1 MSRPK
6 PFLFLGGLVLA
17 AALLYMP
24 AGLWAGPVELKVAA
38 VTPEGSAWV
47 RVLREMTAE
56 VENQT
61 QGGIRFKIYPGGV
74 SGDEADVL
82 RKMQVNRIQAAGFS
96 GVGLGLILPE
106 LRVLEA
112 PLLFEN
118 EAEIDHARTV
128 LFDYFAKAFED
139 KGFILLGFVEG
150 GWVYLF
156 SRHDLTGDEGFA
168 AAKMWVWQGDQVA
181 ETFLNTFGVKT
192 IPLNIAD
199 VNTGLETGMIDSF
212 YAPPLAA
219 VAFQW
224 YTRVGHMLDYPM
236 AGSTGALLMTRRAF
250 AALPP
255 EHQQILRQTAAAY
268 CRKLIELTRQD
279 NAEALTVLQSR
290 GVAFERPTPERIEQF
305 KADAR
310 KTYAKSIPDLYP
322 QTLFDRL
329 QAELS
334 RFRAK
339 TNAALPA
346 GQ

>member
-1 MSRPK
+1 MPGFK
-6 PFLFLGGLVLA
+6 LCQHVCGCVLMA
-17 AALLYMP
+17 TLLCAP
-24 AGLWAGPVELKVAA
+24 TSLWAGPVEIKVAA

-47 RVLREMTAE
+47 RVLREMTAA
-56 VENQT
+56 VEEQT
-61 QGGIRFKIYPGGV
+61 KGEIRFKIYPGGV

-118 EAEIDHARTV
+118 NAEIDHARQA
-128 LFDYFAKAFED
+128 LFEYFAKAFED

-156 SRHDLTGDEGFA
+156 SRHNLAGEDGFA

-224 YTRVGHMLDYPM
+224 YTRVGHLLDYPM

-255 EHQQILRQTAAAY
+255 GYQQILRQTAAEY
-268 CRKLIELTRQD
+268 CQKLIESTRRD
-279 NAEALTVLQSR
+279 NAEALTVLKSR
-290 GVAFERPTPERIEQF
+290 GVTFNRPTPARIEQF

-310 KTYAKSIPDLYP
+310 KTYTRSIPDLYP
-322 QTLFDRL
+322 QALFDRL
-329 QAELS
+329 QDELG
-334 RFRAK
+334 RFRARSG
-339 TNAALPA
+339 AAPPA
-346 GQ
+346 KP